1 MKTIPPA
8 AIWLCIV
15 AATPARA
22 QESAPPLR
30 RHQPALERNLR
41 ESIIGFWYPRSVDRE
56 NGGYR
61 VAFGPA
67 GEPRPGAAKM
77 IVTQARMLWLSSR
90 LLRDGHEPAQ
100 MRRAADHGF
109 SFLTERMWDPQHGG
123 FFWEVD
129 ETGRQVTRPR
139 KHLYGQA
146 FGLYALSEY
155 ALATKRPEARQ
166 QAERL
171 FLLLEQKAHDARYG
185 GYVEFF
191 NPDWS
196 PAPAGEP
203 SYLGVSERDV
213 KLMNTHLHLMEALSV
228 YYRLTRSPAARDRLA
243 ELVTIESNAVV
254 RKAAGASTDQHRRDW
269 TPRLTPDAAR
279 ASYGHDL
286 ENIWLLVDALDALG
300 QSPYPLLDLFRT
312 HFAYARQYGYDAAE
326 GGFFYTGPLG
336 QPADDRKKEWW
347 VQAEALVS
355 ALTMYRLTGEQQY
368 ADVFEQTWRWVNERQ
383 TDWQHG
389 EWHQTIRP
397 DGTAVGD
404 KGHAWKAGYHN
415 GRAMLECLR
424 LLAERPAS
432 HP

>member
-1 MKTIPPA
+1 VKTIVLAPLWLSVLA
-8 AIWLCIV
+8 A
-15 AATPARA
+15 APTPGP
-22 QESAPPLR
+22 ETAPPLR
-30 RHQPALERNLR
+30 RHLPALERNLR
-41 ESIIGFWYPRSVDRE
+41 ESIIGFWYPRSIDRE
-56 NGGYR
+56 HGGYR

-67 GEPRPGAAKM
+67 GEARPGAPKM
-77 IVTQARMLWLSSR
+77 IVTQARMLWLSCR
-90 LLRDGHEPAQ
+90 LQRAGYEPAQ
-100 MRRAADHGF
+100 MRLAADHGLA
-109 SFLTERMWDPQHGG
+109 FLTQRMWDQQHGG

-129 ETGRQVTRPR
+129 EMGRRVTRSH

-146 FGLYALSEY
+146 FGLYALSEC
-155 ALATKRPEARQ
+155 ALATQRTEARQ
-166 QAERL
+166 YANRL
-171 FLLLEQKAHDARYG
+171 FALLEEKAHDSRYG

-191 NPDWS
+191 APDWS
-196 PAPAGEP
+196 AASPGEP
-203 SYLGVSERDV
+203 SYLGAPEPDL
-213 KLMNTHLHLMEALSV
+213 KLMNTHLHLMEALTA
-228 YYRLTRSPAARDRLA
+228 YYRLTHTPLARDRLA

-254 RKAAGASTDQHRRDW
+254 RKTAGASTDQHRRDW

-279 ASYGHDL
+279 ASFGHDL

-312 HFAYARQYGYDAAE
+312 HFAYAKRWGYDAAE

-336 QPADDRKKEWW
+336 APADDRRKEWW

-355 ALTMYRLTGEQQY
+355 ALTMYHLTGEPQY

-389 EWHQTIRP
+389 EWYQTVGP
-397 DGTAVGD
+397 DGTAAGD

-424 LLAERPAS
+424 LLVADPLR
-432 HP
+432 